1 MAESDGQGTGH
12 GAGQGT
18 GHGAGQGAAQASH
31 STSRSRPGQRRVT
44 QWMRDYVRLPGIP
57 DEYIAQDGAPRAV
70 WTRFFEAFATLS
82 PADIERRF
90 GAADRHL
97 REAGVTYRAPG
108 ESAERLWPLSHLP
121 LLIDESEWQQL
132 SAGIAQR
139 AELLERVLRDL
150 YGEGRLVAEG
160 AIPAAAIAGSSEYLR
175 PVCGLKPPG
184 GRYLSLYAAD
194 VGRGPD
200 GRWWVLGDRT
210 QAPSGAGYAL
220 ENRLVLSRAF
230 ASLYKSMNVER
241 VAPFFEAFR
250 DSLRAGADRDEPRI
264 GVLTPGSFSETY
276 FEHATL
282 ARYLGFLL
290 VEGDDLAV
298 SGDRIYIRTVAG
310 LKRLDVLLR
319 RVDSN
324 SLDPLEL
331 DASSHLGVP
340 GLIDVLRKDGAV
352 VANMPGSGVL
362 EARALLG
369 FLPSLSRR
377 FFGEDLKMPHIA
389 TWWCGQKAAR
399 EEVLSRLDELAI
411 EGAYGPGV
419 PGFASHGPVIA
430 SELSAAE
437 RGRLVDLINE
447 RGIDFV
453 GQELVRLSTMPVW
466 DQGRIT
472 PRPFVLRVF
481 AAATADGGWTIM
493 PGGFCRIAEKLDAR
507 AVSMGDGARAAD
519 VWVVSDK
526 EVSTRTL
533 LPATDTVR
541 IRRIAGVLPSRAAD
555 NLFWLGRYLER
566 AEATLRLVR
575 ALGTLQRDPGKGSS
589 GLTQS
594 AERIQRMLVAWGA
607 VSQAS
612 RTQAARVAA
621 EALQGEE
628 RFGSALS
635 LVRSA
640 QRAATSLR
648 ERLSPDAWQVITEMT
663 GRLAEEVDDDDGVVS
678 AAELTLQELASFA
691 GLSQENMNRAAGW
704 RFLKMGHRVER
715 AINTARFARQFAYD
729 EASGEDLDVLL
740 TLVDCQITYRSRYL
754 VGPVLAPVR
763 DLVVLD
769 SYNPRSVA
777 FQVEDLNGHIASLP
791 ALKESGLIERPQR
804 LAVALQAMLTT
815 AEAGA
820 LDTKTLFALEQDLLG
835 LADAIGSHYFPHGPN
850 ASRPEKLTGLA

>member
-1 MAESDGQGTGH
+1 MTG
-12 GAGQGT
+12 
-18 GHGAGQGAAQASH
+18 QASG
-31 STSRSRPGQRRVT
+31 SNQDSKVRPGQRRMA
-44 QWMRDYVRLPGIP
+44 QWTRDYARLPGIP

-70 WTRFFEAFATLS
+70 WARFFDAFAALA

-90 GAADRHL
+90 ASADRHL

-108 ESAERLWPLSHLP
+108 DTADRIWPLSHLP
-121 LLIDESEWQQL
+121 LLIDAADWRQL

-139 AELLERVLRDL
+139 AQLLEMLLRDL
-150 YGEGRLVAEG
+150 YGEGRLVADG

-175 PVCGLKPPG
+175 AVCGVKPPG
-184 GRYLSLYAAD
+184 GRYLHLYAAD

-230 ASLYKSMNVER
+230 SNLYKSMNVER

-250 DSLRAGADRDEPRI
+250 DSLRASADRDEPRI
-264 GVLTPGSFSETY
+264 GLLTPGAFSETF

-298 SGDRIYIRTVAG
+298 SGDRIHIRTVAG

-324 SLDPLEL
+324 MLDPLEL
-331 DASSHLGVP
+331 DASSYLGVP
-340 GLIDVLRKDGAV
+340 GLVEVLRKNGVV

-377 FFGEDLKMPHIA
+377 FLGEDLKMPHIA
-389 TWWCGQKAAR
+389 TWWCGQKSAR
-399 EEVLSRLDELAI
+399 EEVLSRLDRIAI
-411 EGAYGPGV
+411 EGAYGRGV
-419 PGFASHGPVIA
+419 PGFPGHGPVLA

-437 RGRLVDLINE
+437 RERLRAAITD
-447 RGIDFV
+447 RGIDYA
-453 GQELVRLSTMPVW
+453 GQELVRLSTTPVW
-466 DQGRIT
+466 ENGRIT

-481 AAATADGGWTIM
+481 AAATPTGWTIL
-493 PGGFCRIAEKLDAR
+493 PGGFCRIAEQPDAR
-507 AVSMGDGARAAD
+507 AVSMGDGARSAD
-519 VWVVSDK
+519 VWVVSDQA
-526 EVSTRTL
+526 VSTSTL
-533 LPATDTVR
+533 LPAGDTVR
-541 IRRIAGVLPSRAAD
+541 IRRIAGVVPSRAAD

-566 AEATLRLVR
+566 AEATLRLIR
-575 ALGTLQRDPGKGSS
+575 ALGTPLRDSVKGPSTGLHSVERMQR
-589 GLTQS
+589 L
-594 AERIQRMLVAWGA
+594 LVTWGA
-607 VSQAS
+607 A
-612 RTQAARVAA
+612 TQTARAQPAKVAA
-621 EALQGEE
+621 EALQSEE
-628 RFGSALS
+628 KFGSALS

-640 QRAATSLR
+640 QRTATSLR
-648 ERLSPDAWQVITEMT
+648 ERLSPDAWQVITEMVE
-663 GRLAEEVDDDDGVVS
+663 RLDHEVEDDDGVLS

-691 GLSQENMNRAAGW
+691 GLAQENMNRAAGW
-704 RFLKMGHRVER
+704 RFLEMGRRAER
-715 AINTARFARQFAYD
+715 AINTARFTRQFAYE
-729 EASGEDLDVLL
+729 EAGDEDLDLLL

-754 VGPVLAPVR
+754 VGPLLAPVR
-763 DLVVLD
+763 DLAVLD
-769 SYNPRSVA
+769 PYNPRSVA
-777 FQVEDLNGHIASLP
+777 FQVAALNEHVAALP
-791 ALKESGLIERPQR
+791 SLKEHGLIERPQR

-815 AEAGA
+815 AEAAA
-820 LDTKTLFALEQDLLG
+820 LDAKTLFALAQDLLN
-835 LADAIGSHYFPHGPN
+835 LADAIGLHYFPHGPN

>member
-1 MAESDGQGTGH
+1 MAETE
-12 GAGQGT
+12 AGQGT
-18 GHGAGQGAAQASH
+18 GK
-31 STSRSRPGQRRVT
+31 TRPSRRVA
-44 QWMRDYVRLPGIP
+44 QWVRDYARLPGIP
-57 DEYIAQDGAPRAV
+57 DEYIGEDGPRPV
-70 WTRFFEAFATLS
+70 WSRFFEAFGSLA

-97 REAGVTYRAPG
+97 KEAGVTYRTPG
-108 ESAERLWPLSHLP
+108 ESADRHWALSHLP
-121 LLIDESEWQQL
+121 LLIGESDWQQL
-132 SAGIAQR
+132 STGIAQR
-139 AELLERVLRDL
+139 AHLLELVLRDL
-150 YGEGRLVAEG
+150 YGEGKLVADG
-160 AIPAAAIAGSSEYLR
+160 AIPAAAIAGSHEYLR
-175 PVCGLKPPG
+175 QICGIKPPG
-184 GRYLSLYAAD
+184 KRYLSFYAAD

-250 DSLRAGADRDEPRI
+250 DGLRGSADRDEPRI
-264 GVLTPGSFSETY
+264 GLLTPGAFSETY

-298 SGDRIYIRTVAG
+298 SGDRIHIRTVAG

-324 SLDPLEL
+324 FLDPLEL

-340 GLIDVLRKDGAV
+340 GLIDVLRKDGVV

-369 FLPSLSRR
+369 FLPSLCRR
-377 FFGEDLKMPHIA
+377 LLGETLMMPHIA

-399 EEVLSRLDELAI
+399 EEVLSRLDEFAI
-411 EGAYGPGV
+411 EGAYGRGV
-419 PGFASHGPVIA
+419 PGFESNGPVLA
-430 SELSAAE
+430 GELPQAE
-437 RGRLVDLINE
+437 RDRLVAAINE

-453 GQELVRLSTMPVW
+453 GQELVRLSTTPVW
-466 DQGRIT
+466 DQGRIV

-481 AAATADGGWTIM
+481 AAATSHGWTIM
-493 PGGFCRIAEKLDAR
+493 PGGFCRIAEQLDAR

-526 EVSTRTL
+526 AVPAHTL
-533 LPATDTVR
+533 LPGSDTVR

-575 ALGTLQRDPGKGSS
+575 ALGTQQRDAKGSS
-589 GLTQS
+589 SLQHA
-594 AERIQRMLVAWGA
+594 AERIQRMLVTWGA
-607 VSQAS
+607 VTQVS
-612 RTQAARVAA
+612 RTQPAKVAA
-621 EALQGEE
+621 EALQSDE
-628 RFGSALS
+628 RFGSCLS
-635 LVRSA
+635 LVRAA
-640 QRAATSLR
+640 QRTATSLR

-663 GRLAEEVDDDDGVVS
+663 ARLAEEVDDDDGILS

-691 GLSQENMNRAAGW
+691 GLAQENMNRAAGW
-704 RFLKMGHRVER
+704 RFLEMGRRAER
-715 AINTARFARQFAYD
+715 AINTLRFARQFAYD
-729 EASGEDLDVLL
+729 EATDEDLDVLL

-754 VGPVLAPVR
+754 VAPSLAPVR
-763 DLVVLD
+763 DLAVLD
-769 SYNPRSVA
+769 PYNPRSVA
-777 FQVEDLNGHIASLP
+777 FQVQALNEHIASLP
-791 ALKESGLIERPQR
+791 ALRESGLIERPQR
-804 LAVALQAMLTT
+804 LAVGVQSMLTV
-815 AEAGA
+815 AEASELG
-820 LDTKTLFALEQDLLG
+820 TKTMFALEQDLLS
-835 LADAIGSHYFPHGPN
+835 LADAIGLHYFPHGPN
-850 ASRPEKLTGLA
+850 ATRPEKLTGLA

>member
-1 MAESDGQGTGH
+1 MADTTGQQ
-12 GAGQGT
+12 AGEQ
-18 GHGAGQGAAQASH
+18 AGPGNRA
-31 STSRSRPGQRRVT
+31 RPGQRRVA
-44 QWMRDYVRLPGIP
+44 QWMRDYVRLQGIP
-57 DEYIAQDGAPRAV
+57 DEYIGQDGAPRAV
-70 WTRFFEAFATLS
+70 WTRFFDAFAALS

-97 REAGVTYRAPG
+97 REAGVTYRAPNDN
-108 ESAERLWPLSHLP
+108 AEQLWPLSHLP
-121 LLIDESEWQQL
+121 LLIDEAEWQQL

-139 AELLERVLRDL
+139 AQLLELVLRDL

-160 AIPAAAIAGSSEYLR
+160 AIPAAAIAGSNEYLR
-175 PVCGLKPPG
+175 PVCGVTPPG

-194 VGRGPD
+194 IGRGPD
-200 GRWWVLGDRT
+200 GRWWVLSDRT

-230 ASLYKSMNVER
+230 TSLYKSMNVER

-250 DSLRAGADRDEPRI
+250 EALRASADRDEPRI
-264 GVLTPGSFSETY
+264 GVLTPGIFSETY

-331 DASSHLGVP
+331 DASSHLGVA
-340 GLIDVLRKDGAV
+340 GLIDVLRKNGVV

-362 EARALLG
+362 ESRAMLG
-369 FLPSLSRR
+369 FLPALSRR
-377 FFGEDLKMPHIA
+377 LLGEDLKMPHIA
-389 TWWCGQKAAR
+389 TWWCGEAAAR

-411 EGAYGPGV
+411 EGAYGKGV
-419 PGFASHGPVIA
+419 PGFERHGPVLA
-430 SELSAAE
+430 SELSSSERERLIAAI
-437 RGRLVDLINE
+437 RD

-453 GQELVRLSTMPVW
+453 GQELARLSTMPVW

-481 AAATADGGWTIM
+481 AAATEHGWTIM
-493 PGGFCRIAEKLDAR
+493 PGGFCRIAEQPDAR
-507 AVSMGDGARAAD
+507 AVSMGNGARAAD

-526 EVSTRTL
+526 QVSTRTL
-533 LPATDTVR
+533 LPASDNVR
-541 IRRIAGVLPSRAAD
+541 IKRIAGVLPSRAAD

-566 AEATLRLVR
+566 AEATLRLLR
-575 ALGTLQRDPGKGSS
+575 ALGTQPRDLGKGGSA
-589 GLTQS
+589 GLQQ
-594 AERIQRMLVAWGA
+594 AGDRIQRLLIAWGA

-612 RTQAARVAA
+612 RTQAAKVAA
-621 EALQGEE
+621 EALQSED

-635 LVRSA
+635 LVRAA
-640 QRAATSLR
+640 QRTASSLR
-648 ERLSPDAWQVITEMT
+648 ERLSPDAWQVILEMSE
-663 GRLAEEVDDDDGVVS
+663 RLAHEVEDDDGVVS

-691 GLSQENMNRAAGW
+691 GLAQENMNRAAGW
-704 RFLKMGHRVER
+704 RFLEMGRRAER
-715 AINTARFARQFAYD
+715 AINTTRFARQFAYD
-729 EASGEDLDVLL
+729 EASPEDLDLLL

-754 VGPVLAPVR
+754 VGPLLAPVR

-769 SYNPRSVA
+769 PYNPRAVA
-777 FQVEDLNGHIASLP
+777 FQVQALNEHIASLP
-791 ALKESGLIERPQR
+791 AIKESGLIERPQR
-804 LAVALQAMLTT
+804 LAVAVQSTLTT
-815 AEAGA
+815 AEADT
-820 LDTKTLFALEQDLLG
+820 LDTQTLFSLEQELLI
-835 LADAIGSHYFPHGPN
+835 LADAIGSHYFPHGAN

>member
-1 MAESDGQGTGH
+1 MAETTGQE
-12 GAGQGT
+12 AGEGS
-18 GHGAGQGAAQASH
+18 GQPGGQLGR
-31 STSRSRPGQRRVT
+31 SRSAHRRVV
-44 QWMRDYVRLPGIP
+44 QWLRDYVRLQDIP
-57 DEYIAQDGAPRAV
+57 DEYITQDGLPRAV
-70 WTRFFEAFATLS
+70 WTRFFDAFATLS

-90 GAADRHL
+90 AGADRHL

-108 ESAERLWPLSHLP
+108 ESAERHWQLSHLP
-121 LLIDESEWQQL
+121 LLIDEADWQQIT
-132 SAGIAQR
+132 AGIAQR
-139 AELLERVLRDL
+139 AQLLELVLRDL
-150 YGEGRLVAEG
+150 YGEGRLIADG
-160 AIPAAAIAGSSEYLR
+160 AIPAAVIAGSTEYLR
-175 PVCGLKPPG
+175 PVCGIKPPG

-230 ASLYKSMNVER
+230 TSLYKSMNVER

-250 DSLRAGADRDEPRI
+250 DSLRASADRDEPRI
-264 GVLTPGSFSETY
+264 GLLTPGSFSETY

-298 SGDRIYIRTVAG
+298 SGDRIHIRTVAG

-319 RVDSN
+319 RIDSN

-331 DASSHLGVP
+331 DASSRLGVP
-340 GLIDVLRKDGAV
+340 GLVEVVRKNGVV
-352 VANMPGSGVL
+352 VANMPGSGVP

-369 FLPSLSRR
+369 FLPGLCRR

-399 EEVLSRLDELAI
+399 EEVLSRLDEVAI
-411 EGAYGPGV
+411 EGAYGRSV
-419 PGFASHGPVIA
+419 PGFESNGPVLA
-430 SELSAAE
+430 NELSAAE
-437 RGRLVDLINE
+437 RERLISAIND

-453 GQELVRLSTMPVW
+453 GQELVRLSTTPVW
-466 DQGRIT
+466 DRGHLA
-472 PRPFVLRVF
+472 PRPYVLRIF
-481 AAATADGGWTIM
+481 AAATSDGWTIM
-493 PGGFCRIAEKLDAR
+493 PGGFCRIADQLDAR
-507 AVSMGDGARAAD
+507 AVSMGAGARAAD
-519 VWVVSDK
+519 VWVVSEK
-526 EVSTRTL
+526 PVEAKTL
-533 LPATDTVR
+533 LPASDTVR

-566 AEATLRLVR
+566 AEATLRLIR
-575 ALGTLQRDPGKGSS
+575 ALGTQQRDPGSKGTSS
-589 GLTQS
+589 PQS
-594 AERIQRMLVAWGA
+594 GERIQRMLVTWGA
-607 VSQAS
+607 VPQVSRSQP
-612 RTQAARVAA
+612 ARVAT
-621 EALQGEE
+621 EALQAEE

-640 QRAATSLR
+640 QRTAISLR

-663 GRLAEEVDDDDGVVS
+663 SRLAEEVEDDDGVLS

-691 GLSQENMNRAAGW
+691 GLAQENMNRAAGW
-704 RFLKMGHRVER
+704 RFLEMGRRAER

-729 EASGEDLDVLL
+729 EATAEDLDILL

-754 VGPVLAPVR
+754 LAPLLAPVR

-769 SYNPRSVA
+769 QYNPRSVA
-777 FQVEDLNGHIASLP
+777 FQVQSLNDHIASLP
-791 ALKESGLIERPQR
+791 ALRESGLIERPQR
-804 LAVALQAMLTT
+804 LAVAVQATLTT
-815 AEAGA
+815 AEATT
-820 LDTKTLFALEQDLLG
+820 LDTRTLFALEQELLN
-835 LADAIGSHYFPHGPN
+835 LADAIGLHYFPHGPN

>member
-1 MAESDGQGTGH
+1 MVDTTGQESGQDTGREM
-12 GAGQGT
+12 G
-18 GHGAGQGAAQASH
+18 QASGQAARAR
-31 STSRSRPGQRRVT
+31 TSDRRVA
-44 QWMRDYVRLPGIP
+44 QWMRNYVRLQGIP

-70 WTRFFEAFATLS
+70 WSRFFDHFAALAAS
-82 PADIERRF
+82 DIERRF

-108 ESAERLWPLSHLP
+108 ESADRHWPLSHLP
-121 LLIDESEWQQL
+121 LLIDEADWQQL

-139 AELLERVLRDL
+139 AQLFEMVLRDL
-150 YGEGRLVAEG
+150 YGEGRLIADG
-160 AIPAAAIAGSSEYLR
+160 AIPAAAIAGSTEYLR
-175 PVCGLKPPG
+175 PVCGIKPPG

-200 GRWWVLGDRT
+200 GRWWVLSDRT

-230 ASLYKSMNVER
+230 TTLYKAMNVER

-250 DSLRAGADRDEPRI
+250 DALRSSADRDEPRI

-298 SGDRIYIRTVAG
+298 SGDRIHIRTVAG

-340 GLIDVLRKDGAV
+340 GLIDVLRKDGVV

-369 FLPSLSRR
+369 FLPSLCRR
-377 FFGEDLKMPHIA
+377 LLGEHLMMPHIA

-399 EEVLSRLDELAI
+399 EEVLSRLDEVAI
-411 EGAYGPGV
+411 EGAYGHVV
-419 PGFASHGPVIA
+419 PGFASNGPVLA
-430 SELSAAE
+430 GELSAAE
-437 RGRLVDLINE
+437 RERLIAAINE

-453 GQELVRLSTMPVW
+453 GQELVRLSTTPVW
-466 DQGRIT
+466 ESGRIV
-472 PRPFVLRVF
+472 PRPFVLRIF
-481 AAATADGGWTIM
+481 AAATPDGWTIM
-493 PGGFCRIAEKLDAR
+493 PGGFCRIADQLDAR
-507 AVSMGDGARAAD
+507 MVSMGAGARSAD

-526 EVSTRTL
+526 PVPQRSL
-533 LPATDTVR
+533 LPGSDAVR

-566 AEATLRLVR
+566 AEATLRLIR
-575 ALGTLQRDPGKGSS
+575 ALGTQIRDPGK
-589 GLTQS
+589 S
-594 AERIQRMLVAWGA
+594 AAGTANAGERIQRMLVTWGA
-607 VSQAS
+607 ATQVSRSQPAK
-612 RTQAARVAA
+612 VAA
-621 EALQGEE
+621 EALQAEA

-635 LVRSA
+635 LLRAA
-640 QRAATSLR
+640 QRTATSLR

-663 GRLAEEVDDDDGVVS
+663 SRLAQEVEDDDGVVS
-678 AAELTLQELASFA
+678 AAELSLQELASFA
-691 GLSQENMNRAAGW
+691 GLAQENMNRAAGW
-704 RFLKMGHRVER
+704 RFLEMGRRAER
-715 AINTARFARQFAYD
+715 AINTVRFARQFAYD
-729 EASGEDLDVLL
+729 DATPEDLDILL

-754 VGPVLAPVR
+754 LAPVLAPVR

-769 SYNPRSVA
+769 PYNPRSVA
-777 FQVEDLNGHIASLP
+777 FQVQALNEHIASLP
-791 ALKESGLIERPQR
+791 ALRESGLIERPQR
-804 LAVALQAMLTT
+804 LAVAVQSTLTT
-815 AEAGA
+815 AEATH
-820 LDTKTLFALEQDLLG
+820 LDTKTLFALEQDLLN